1 LFLIKLM
8 TDSLTLLA
16 PAKLNLFLHIIG
28 RRKDGYHLLQSAF
41 QLIDWCDRI
50 TLSRTSSS
58 RISRIKPIP
67 GIDESEDLVIRA
79 ATLLQRQCNVSMG
92 VEITLHK
99 ALPVGAG
106 LGGGSSDAAS
116 TLIGLNSLWNLHLS
130 SNELMALGLQLGAD
144 VPFFIHG
151 GNAFVEGIGEV
162 IQAITLPEQSFIV
175 IFPNRGIATKALFE
189 HPELTRDHAP
199 ITIDRFLASPLPHQA
214 YINDCQAVAM
224 QICPEVRDA
233 IDWITKALPSAKPQ
247 MSGSGSSVFA
257 ALPSQLDGASAT
269 ALLQNLPREWIGRI
283 VRGINKNPAYN
294 SVSSD

>member
-1 LFLIKLM
+1 M

-41 QLIDWCDRI
+41 QLIDWCDRV

-99 ALPVGAG
+99 ELPVGAG

-116 TLIGLNSLWNLHLS
+116 TLIGLNSLWSLHLS

-257 ALPSQLDGASAT
+257 ALPSQFDGASAA

-294 SVSSD
+294 SISSD

>member
-1 LFLIKLM
+1 M

-41 QLIDWCDRI
+41 QLIDWCDRV

-79 ATLLQRQCNVSMG
+79 ATLLQRQFNVSMG

-130 SNELMALGLQLGAD
+130 SKELMALGLQLGAD

-257 ALPSQLDGASAT
+257 ALPSQFDGASAA

-294 SVSSD
+294 SISSD

>member
-1 LFLIKLM
+1 M

-294 SVSSD
+294 SISSD

>member
-1 LFLIKLM
+1 M

-41 QLIDWCDRI
+41 QLIDWCDRV
-50 TLSRTSSS
+50 TLSKTSSS

-79 ATLLQRQCNVSMG
+79 ATLLQRQFNVSMG

-130 SNELMALGLQLGAD
+130 SKELMALGLQLGAD

-294 SVSSD
+294 SISSD

>member
-1 LFLIKLM
+1 M

-106 LGGGSSDAAS
+106 LGGGSSDAAT

-130 SNELMALGLQLGAD
+130 SKELMALGLQLGAD

-257 ALPSQLDGASAT
+257 ALPSQFDGASAA

-294 SVSSD
+294 SISSD

>member
-1 LFLIKLM
+1 M

-41 QLIDWCDRI
+41 QLIDWCDLV

-67 GIDESEDLVIRA
+67 GIGESEDLVIRA

>member
-1 LFLIKLM
+1 M

-41 QLIDWCDRI
+41 QLIDWYDRV

-58 RISRIKPIP
+58 RISRINPIP

-79 ATLLQRQCNVSMG
+79 ATLLQRQCNASMG
-92 VEITLHK
+92 VEITLNK

-257 ALPSQLDGASAT
+257 ALPSLFDGASAA

-294 SVSSD
+294 SISSD

>member
-1 LFLIKLM
+1 M

-41 QLIDWCDRI
+41 QLIDWYDRV

-99 ALPVGAG
+99 ELPVGAG

-116 TLIGLNSLWNLHLS
+116 TLIGLNSLWSLHLS

-151 GNAFVEGIGEV
+151 SNAFVEGIGEV

-257 ALPSQLDGASAT
+257 ALPSQFDGASAA

-294 SVSSD
+294 SISSD

>member
-1 LFLIKLM
+1 M

-41 QLIDWCDRI
+41 QLIDWCDRV

-79 ATLLQRQCNVSMG
+79 ATLLQRQFNVSMG

-130 SNELMALGLQLGAD
+130 SKELMALGLQLGAD

-151 GNAFVEGIGEV
+151 SNAFVEGIGEV

-199 ITIDRFLASPLPHQA
+199 ITIERFLASPLPHQA

-257 ALPSQLDGASAT
+257 ALPSQFDGASAA

-294 SVSSD
+294 SISSD

>member
-1 LFLIKLM
+1 M

-41 QLIDWCDRI
+41 QLIDWCDRV

-58 RISRIKPIP
+58 RISRIKPIA

-106 LGGGSSDAAS
+106 LGGGSSDAAT

-130 SNELMALGLQLGAD
+130 SKELMALGLQLGAD

-151 GNAFVEGIGEV
+151 SNAFVEGIGEV

-257 ALPSQLDGASAT
+257 ALPSQFDGASAA

-294 SVSSD
+294 SISSD